1 MFNICM
7 HYSDV
12 FIPETLSLFEQF
24 ESASNKHQKIN
35 QSKMVRMINLY
46 VKKALCYIQIGDI
59 PKFLVE
65 ESRAEK
71 MYEKLVSE
79 NQLNDGSQ

>member
-12 FIPETLSLFEQF
+12 FIPETLNLFKQF
-24 ESASNKHQKIN
+24 ENASDKHQKN
-35 QSKMVRMINLY
+35 TSSKLVRMINLY

-59 PKFLVE
+59 ANFKI
-65 ESRAEK
+65 A
-71 MYEKLVSE
+71 
-79 NQLNDGSQ
+79 